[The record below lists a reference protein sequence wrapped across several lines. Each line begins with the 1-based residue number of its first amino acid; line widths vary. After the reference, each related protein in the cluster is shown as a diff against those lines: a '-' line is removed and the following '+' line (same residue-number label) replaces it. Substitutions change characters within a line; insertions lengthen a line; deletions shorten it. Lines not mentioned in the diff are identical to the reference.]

1 MRRLYVQIYLAFLGI
16 ALLCIAFAAGLAS
29 LLWGDERGVPEPV
42 RGVAEWVDASLPPEQ
57 DPGFQQA
64 LAGLADRLG
73 IDLTLWDPAG
83 HRLAAAGPPIPEDL
97 SRCDDEGWIQL
108 RGRGGFLVRLADGRC
123 LAAVHRAG
131 FERQQR
137 HLAGLLVFP
146 LLFGVVAL
154 GCYPVARRITA
165 RLEALQRSM
174 DRFGRGELSARAPA
188 RGSDELGELA
198 RSFNDAASRV
208 EALVLAQRRVLA
220 SASHELRSPLA
231 RLRVALALLEED
243 DADPERRALQDEATR
258 DIEELDRLIGDILL
272 GARLEAR
279 ALTPRR
285 EPVDL
290 RALLVE
296 EATRVGATVLP
307 GEGALSGDPALLRSM
322 TRNLLENARRHGQG
336 PVEAWVERSPQ
347 GLRLVVADR
356 GPGVPEGER
365 ERIFEPFYRPPGHRE
380 GEGGVGLGLALVRW
394 IAEAH
399 GGGARAEAREGGG
412 GRFVVDLPLE
422 GHGEARG

>member
-16 ALLCIAFAAGLAS
+16 ALLCIAVAAGWAS

-42 RGVAEWVDASLPPEQ
+42 RGVAEWVDASLPAPD
-57 DPGFQQA
+57 DPGFPGA
-64 LAGLADRLG
+64 LAATADRLG
-73 IDLTLWDPAG
+73 VDLTLWDPAG
-83 HRLAAAGPPIPEDL
+83 RPLGAVGSPIPEDL
-97 SRCDDEGWIQL
+97 ARCESEGWIHL

-131 FERQQR
+131 FERHERQ
-137 HLAGLLVFP
+137 LTGLLVFP
-146 LLFGVVAL
+146 LLFGLVAL
-154 GCYPVARRITA
+154 GCYPLARRITA

-174 DRFGRGELSARAPA
+174 DRFGRGELGARAPA
-188 RGSDELGELA
+188 SGSDELGALA
-198 RSFNDAASRV
+198 RSFNDAATRV

-231 RLRVALALLEED
+231 RLRVALALLEVE
-243 DADPERRALQDEATR
+243 DADPERRAVQDEAVR

-279 ALTPRR
+279 ALTPRS
-285 EPVDL
+285 EPLDL
-290 RALLVE
+290 QALLSE
-296 EATRVGATVLP
+296 EATRLGAAIRP
-307 GEGALSGDPALLRSM
+307 GEGTLSGDPSLLRSM
-322 TRNLLENARRHGQG
+322 TRNLLENAARHGRG
-336 PVEAWVERSPQ
+336 PVEAWIERAP
-347 GLRLVVADR
+347 GLLRLVVADR

-399 GGGARAEAREGGG
+399 GGAARAEEREGGG
-412 GRFVVDLPLE
+412 SRFVVELPLE
-422 GHGEARG
+422 GTLEARG